1 MKMKRKYYIALA
13 SILILGSCGIRNYSY
28 KPTRNN
34 QINKITPPVGMIYI
48 PGGSVMIGRDSS
60 DLRKVSLSPFFMDK
74 TEITNIQYREF
85 VNWVRDSVVVHL
97 LNEKVFFKRGSK
109 KDSTKKIDWV
119 RLNSGILWKS
129 RNPRIRQKIESLYND
144 EQKIDNRLLNYEFV
158 IKTRDGKKSVALINV
173 WPNELSWIDDFPNS
187 QNELMAKSY
196 FTNPIFDNHPVV
208 GISWKQARAYA
219 HWRSKMINRY
229 TNKIINPQ
237 ILQLPIDLP
246 TEAQWTYASQLSLPQ
261 KKKKED
267 SDLYQLNFKQGEGT
281 YSNDGSTYTSHV
293 MAYAPNGFG
302 LFNMAGNVSEWTLDA
317 YSESFKALIHDLNPV
332 ILYEA
337 KDDEPLLMQRKVVKG
352 GSWKDAASMTDPLI
366 RTAETQNTGR
376 SFIGFRCVMAAPDV
390 IQAQQPPKHMAT
402 LKNKSVKLA
411 TN

>member
-1 MKMKRKYYIALA
+1 MKHIKSYIAIA
-13 SILILGSCGIRNYSY
+13 SVLLFSSCGVRNYSY
-28 KPTRNN
+28 KPTRNH
-34 QINKITPPVGMIYI
+34 QTSKITPPVGMIYI

-85 VNWVRDSVVVHL
+85 VNWVRDSVIVHL
-97 LNEKVFFKRGSK
+97 LNEKVFFKRSSG

-119 RLNSGILWKS
+119 RLNTGILWKS

-144 EQKIDNRLLNYEFV
+144 EQKIDNHLLNYEFV